1 MTTTTEALKMARDA
15 LAGLISACK
24 QAKVDLTVGIRDGDP
39 VHPVSAA
46 LTWPLATAINT
57 IAAIDALPASVP
69 SGEPAP
75 TRADLI
81 AALQFYAAG
90 QHRITVDDAAW
101 DTVSGE
107 PSHWLGNEAGDMVED
122 GTIAAQVLAGGLTA
136 EDLADDG
143 DDGAP
148 TAQAPLPAALLVRD
162 IANDLKVPALDVCSA
177 LQRLGYG
184 HHSVNMAITADMA
197 RDLTR
202 HLGTAPLMA
211 NGLTR
216 DETAATASVAGLA
229 EPQKRPAWLDDP
241 GPPTAEQLEAY
252 RRASAAPQAAPVPA
266 PSDDG
271 EHPAARRIR
280 ESFEQKYKDLA
291 GVMRTILAWRH
302 AWAEYQRPYN
312 RDMQEPVTEDQVDQA
327 ERGMLTAIRGYAA
340 ARTSATAAGAGGVGR
355 AERCSSPDA
364 VGGPVE
370 RSVRFHRV

>member
-1 MTTTTEALKMARDA
+1 MG
-15 LAGLISACK
+15 AG
-24 QAKVDLTVGIRDGDP
+24 QP
-39 VHPVSAA
+39 AA
-46 LTWPLATAINT
+46 AG
-57 IAAIDALPASVP
+57 PA
-69 SGEPAP
+69 GEPACEFYP
-75 TRADLI
+75 LGEDI
-81 AALQFYAAG
+81 AV
-90 QHRITVDDAAW
+90 R
-101 DTVSGE
+101 
-107 PSHWLGNEAGDMVED
+107 D
-122 GTIAAQVLAGGLTA
+122 GTIIGRSAWWADHLTA
-136 EDLADDG
+136 W
-143 DDGAP
+143 
-148 TAQAPLPAALLVRD
+148 AQRFV
-162 IANDLKVPALDVCSA
+162 KS
-177 LQRLGYG
+177 
-184 HHSVNMAITADMA
+184 
-197 RDLTR
+197 
-202 HLGTAPLMA
+202 GTAPLMA

-340 ARTSATAAGAGGVGR
+340 ARTSSTAAAAPQAQVRALTDAQKDQVLADVVGLLSRQHEWLTRVAAINLVAGLYGR
-355 AERCSSPDA
+355 AGA
-364 VGGPVE
+364 VLAAPSQQGE
-370 RSVRFHRV
+370 